1 MIIGFTNTDAI
12 QVSIAPIFGT
22 LGNGTVTVTATA
34 TPHIIGGFAPYSYA
48 WSDDNVNVTIN
59 DAASVT
65 TRLQSTGTNVERT
78 GTLVLIVTQANGAT
92 TTASANFNLT
102 HGTP

>member
-1 MIIGFTNTDAI
+1 MIIGFTNTEI
-12 QVSIAPIFGT
+12 IRVSIAPIFSGV
-22 LGNGTVTVTATA
+22 GNGTVTVTATA
-34 TPHIIGGFAPYSYA
+34 TPEITGGFRPLSYA

-92 TTASANFNLT
+92 TTASATFNIT